1 MPFRRAYPNLPQA
14 DALETLISNRV
25 LKGAD
30 KAAIDAQIWAEFG
43 ETWAVMFTDLSGFSR
58 GVEAFGII
66 HFLQIIHE
74 SYQLFLPC
82 IDRHHGTLLK
92 TEGDSLLVIFP
103 RADDALAAAVAMQAA
118 TVSYNKNILPEEQVL
133 LCVGLGFGPML
144 KIGDVDIYGA
154 QVNAASKLGEDTAQS
169 GEILCTGEFK
179 VEVESEAPTT
189 VGFTSIGAVM
199 NMKTDSYR
207 ISY

>member
-30 KAAIDAQIWAEFG
+30 KAAIDAQIWEEFG

-58 GVEAFGII
+58 GVEAFGVI

-74 SYQLFLPC
+74 SYRLFLPC
-82 IDRHHGTLLK
+82 IDAHHGTLLK

-103 RADDALAAAVAMQAA
+103 TASDGLGAAIAMQNA
-118 TVSYNKNILPEEQVL
+118 TVEYNKNTLPEEQVL

-169 GEILCTGEFK
+169 GEILCTSEFK
-179 VEVESEAPTT
+179 AKVVAQDKISFA
-189 VGFTSIGAVM
+189 SIGAVM
-199 NMKTDSYR
+199 HMKTDSWK

>member
-25 LKGAD
+25 KKGAD

-82 IDRHHGTLLK
+82 IDGHHGTLIK

-103 RADDALAAAVAMQAA
+103 TAADALGAATSMQVA
-118 TVSYNKNILPEEQVL
+118 TVSYNKNTLPEEQVL
-133 LCVGLGFGPML
+133 LCVGLGYGPML

-179 VEVESEAPTT
+179 AAVEGHTD

-199 NMKTDSYR
+199 NMKTDSWKVEY
-207 ISY
+207 

>member
-1 MPFRRAYPNLPQA
+1 MPFRRAYPDLPQA
-14 DALETLISNRV
+14 DALENLISSRV
-25 LKGAD
+25 LAGAD

-74 SYQLFLPC
+74 SYRLFLPC
-82 IDRHHGTLLK
+82 IDAHSGTLLK

-103 RADDALAAAVAMQAA
+103 TPADALGAAIAMQAA
-118 TVSYNKNILPEEQVL
+118 TVAYNKNTLPEEQVL
-133 LCVGLGFGPML
+133 LCVGLGYGPML

-169 GEILCTGEFK
+169 GEILCTDEFK
-179 VEVESEAPTT
+179 QA
-189 VGFTSIGAVM
+189 VGVPPQVAFSSIGAVM
-199 NMKTDSYR
+199 NMKSSSWK
-207 ISY
+207 IAF